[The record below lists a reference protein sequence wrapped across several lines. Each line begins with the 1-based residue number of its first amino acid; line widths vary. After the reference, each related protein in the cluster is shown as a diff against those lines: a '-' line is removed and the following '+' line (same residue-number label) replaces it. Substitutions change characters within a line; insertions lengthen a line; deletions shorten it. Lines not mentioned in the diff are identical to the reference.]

1 MKYLKVFTDF
11 EEAIGPINDAEAGR
25 LFRAMLKYA
34 RTGETPQFSG
44 NERYVWPTAKLHIDR
59 EAAFCEKQ
67 RRNASKPNEAKL
79 IQIEP
84 NETKRSQTSQK
95 DKDKDKDKENIITP
109 LSFVRSMGDR
119 QRPDLDRSNDRLSL
133 ALERIIER
141 LHLNLYENRP
151 LAQAIECAVRGMYWA
166 DSIKVKGRTVSQGE
180 VRSRLEGL
188 TIDHVDH
195 IMDRLANQI
204 PDEPV
209 TNGEAY
215 LMACIFNAPTDCAA
229 NAARDRR

>member
-1 MKYLKVFTDF
+1 MKFLQVYTDF
-11 EEAIGPINDAEAGR
+11 AEAMEELNDAERGR
-25 LFRAMLKYA
+25 LFMAMLKYA
-34 RTGETPQFSG
+34 ESGAEPVFRG
-44 NERYVWPTAKLHIDR
+44 NEKVLWPVAKGNIDR
-59 EAAFCEKQ
+59 QAEAYAHRCEVN
-67 RRNASKPNEAKL
+67 RRNITSRYESLPQATNRNESK
-79 IQIEP
+79 QD
-84 NETKRSQTSQK
+84 K

-119 QRPDLDRSNDRLSL
+119 QRPDPDRSNDRLSL

-141 LHLNLYENRP
+141 LHLDLYENRP
-151 LAQAIECAVRGMYWA
+151 LAQAIECAVRSMYWA
-166 DSIKVKGRTVSQGE
+166 DSIKVKGRTVSQSE
-180 VRSRLEGL
+180 IRSRLEGL

-215 LMACIFNAPTDCAA
+215 LMACIFNAPTDYAT

>member
-1 MKYLKVFTDF
+1 
-11 EEAIGPINDAEAGR
+11 
-25 LFRAMLKYA
+25 
-34 RTGETPQFSG
+34 
-44 NERYVWPTAKLHIDR
+44 
-59 EAAFCEKQ
+59 
-67 RRNASKPNEAKL
+67 
-79 IQIEP
+79 
-84 NETKRSQTSQK
+84 
-95 DKDKDKDKENIITP
+95 
-109 LSFVRSMGDR
+109 
-119 QRPDLDRSNDRLSL
+119 
-133 ALERIIER
+133 
-141 LHLNLYENRP
+141 
-151 LAQAIECAVRGMYWA
+151 MYWA
-166 DSIKVKGRTVSQGE
+166 DSIKVKGRTVSQSE